1 MEKIF
6 QSTNFRPDTAQLQ
19 ITLNRGGA
27 SITSSSCNDFWSSYE
42 FQALQSRTFALLSSS
57 ISGFSAMRP
66 QIPFLLSSK
75 LRLDDKQPSVLFT
88 LPKLPALSPPNTTSY
103 PHPRKFP
110 TWMIPSKQKAKELL
124 KEPIHSPPLESENEL
139 LRKLPHLLLPRSVCD
154 TANGLAAT
162 IPDATHKCHKCMCPL
177 CLVALFGHLIRVTP
191 QKLHFCWK
199 CCKLYGKTSH
209 LSAHL
214 RNHSNTRP
222 YKCNYYNCTK
232 AFTRSDEL
240 QRHFRTHTGEKKFQC
255 QECGKGFTRSDH
267 LNKHRK
273 IHRPP
278 ATSEEKS
285 SSDFVKEGEVPK
297 GELASRIPH
306 LNGTGNIEISIL

>member
-1 MEKIF
+1 MERIF
-6 QSTNFRPDTAQLQ
+6 QSLNLGPNATQLP
-19 ITLNRGGA
+19 ITFKLGEV
-27 SITSSSCNDFWSSYE
+27 SIATSSTNDFWSSCE
-42 FQALQSRTFALLSSS
+42 FRALQSRTLALLNNS
-57 ISGFSAMRP
+57 FSQFSPMKP
-66 QIPFLLSSK
+66 QIPFLLSNK
-75 LRLDDKQPSVLFT
+75 LRSNDEQSPVSCTPPVLSDI
-88 LPKLPALSPPNTTSY
+88 SPPNPTYSQS
-103 PHPRKFP
+103 RKFP
-110 TWMIPSKQKAKELL
+110 AWMLPSKLKAKEVL
-124 KEPIHSPPLESENEL
+124 KEPIHSPPLEPENEF

-177 CLVALFGHLIRVTP
+177 CLVAIFGHLIHTTP

-222 YKCNYYNCTK
+222 YKCSYFNCTK

-240 QRHFRTHTGEKKFQC
+240 QRHLRTHTGEKKFQC

-273 IHRPP
+273 IHRIPS
-278 ATSEEKS
+278 TSEEKS
-285 SSDFVKEGEVPK
+285 ERDSMKENGVPK
-297 GELASRIPH
+297 GDLDSLIPH
-306 LNGTGNIEISIL
+306 LIATRNIEFAMR